1 MSKERLEEIKS
12 NAIKEKV
19 HVKTLGTRKSGYW
32 TESYE
37 ILKDD
42 WRWLIEQVERNVT
55 AQETVEIL
63 GESLKQSIEQNKRYR
78 ELLESIRY
86 TQDIAKEIQAEKP
99 NIKVITPDDLLQHML
114 RKVNKELESELN
126 A

>member
-1 MSKERLEEIKS
+1 MSKERLEEIE
-12 NAIKEKV
+12 AIEEEMGNGFAIEDLDLNTMTV
-19 HVKTLGTRKSGYW
+19 VNREHFN
-32 TESYE
+32 
-37 ILKDD
+37 
-42 WRWLIEQVERNVT
+42 WLIEQSERNVT

-86 TQDIAKEIQAEKP
+86 TQDVAKEIQAEKP

-114 RKVNKELESELN
+114 RKVNKELESELE
-126 A
+126 

>member
-1 MSKERLEEIKS
+1 MSKERLEEIKE
-12 NAIKEKV
+12 NWNNVVWGID
-19 HVKTLGTRKSGYW
+19 KSD
-32 TESYE
+32 
-37 ILKDD
+37 IN
-42 WRWLIEQVERNVT
+42 WLIKQAERNVT

-86 TQDIAKEIQAEKP
+86 TQDVAKEIQAEKP

-114 RKVNKELESELN
+114 RKVNKGLEETEN

>member
-1 MSKERLEEIKS
+1 MSKERLNELWNKVKHIGTIDQFDDERMMALGSVFGEMRAEIEE
-12 NAIKEKV
+12 
-19 HVKTLGTRKSGYW
+19 L
-32 TESYE
+32 
-37 ILKDD
+37 
-42 WRWLIEQVERNVT
+42 EQ
-55 AQETVEIL
+55 
-63 GESLKQSIEQNKRYR
+63 QNSRYR

-86 TQDIAKEIQAEKP
+86 TQDVAKEIQAENP